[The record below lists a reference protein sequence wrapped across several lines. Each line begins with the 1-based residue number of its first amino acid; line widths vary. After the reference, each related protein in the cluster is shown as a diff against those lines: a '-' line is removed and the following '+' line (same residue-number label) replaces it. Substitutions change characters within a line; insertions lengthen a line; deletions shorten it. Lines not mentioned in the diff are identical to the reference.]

1 MKKLIKKQPNSKD
14 CFICGLSNDMGLKAK
29 FFETD
34 EGELVCIFTP
44 PAEHQSYPG
53 RLHGGVS
60 AAVLDETIGRA
71 IQIDD
76 PDVWGVTAEL
86 KTSYKKPVP
95 YGTELKALGR
105 VTSQNRL
112 LFEGTGEIYTPD
124 GEVAVTAW
132 GKYVKMGIDK
142 ISEGFGGDD
151 WKVCL
156 DINDPDKVD
165 I

>member
-1 MKKLIKKQPNSKD
+1 MKKLVGKQPNSKD
-14 CFICGLSNDMGLKAK
+14 CFICGLNNDMGLKAS

-34 EGELVCIFTP
+34 ENEIVCIFTP
-44 PAEHQSYPG
+44 PSEHQSYPG
-53 RLHGGVS
+53 RLHGGVA

-71 IQIDD
+71 VQIID

-86 KTSYKKPVP
+86 KTCYKKPVP
-95 YGTELKALGR
+95 YNTQLRAVGR
-105 VTSQNRL
+105 ITSQNRL

-132 GKYVKMGIDK
+132 GKYVKMRIDN

-151 WKVCL
+151 WKVYL

-165 I
+165 L